1 MKDKEIQ
8 GAKPLLYILSEVN
21 FRKKIEMIDIRLLQ
35 KDFDTVANALKRK
48 GVTSEVL
55 DNLHEISKNAKA
67 VRQEMENVTAEQ
79 NKLSREFGRYKKE
92 SLNTAYLQK
101 SINELKSSKQK
112 LEDKVRVI
120 EEELISL
127 ALGIPNLPDDCVPNG
142 ADESENIVLETIGE
156 KPSFSFKPKEHWAI
170 GEKDGTL
177 DFVRG
182 VKLAKSRFV
191 AMSGQA
197 AKMER
202 ALINYMLDF
211 NTKRGFK
218 EWYVPFMANSNTLQ
232 GTGQLPKFEDDLF
245 KIEGEDLYLIPT
257 AEVVLTN
264 LYNDEI
270 LEKQELPLLLT
281 SYTPCFRKEAGSAS
295 RDTRGL
301 IRQHQFDKVEMVAI
315 TTPEQSDE
323 VFEKM
328 LTCASD
334 LLTSLGLAHQKVQ
347 LCTGDLGFSASIT
360 IDLEVWLPGQGKYR
374 EISSISNTKEFQ
386 SRRAKI
392 RFKDDKKNILT
403 HTLNGSALAVGRT
416 LVAIMENYQ
425 NKDGLVSIPEVL
437 KEYM

>member
-127 ALGIPNLPDDCVPNG
+127 ALGIPNG

-182 VKLAKSRFV
+182 VK
-191 AMSGQA
+191 
-197 AKMER
+197 
-202 ALINYMLDF
+202 
-211 NTKRGFK
+211 
-218 EWYVPFMANSNTLQ
+218 
-232 GTGQLPKFEDDLF
+232 
-245 KIEGEDLYLIPT
+245 
-257 AEVVLTN
+257 
-264 LYNDEI
+264 
-270 LEKQELPLLLT
+270 
-281 SYTPCFRKEAGSAS
+281 
-295 RDTRGL
+295 
-301 IRQHQFDKVEMVAI
+301 
-315 TTPEQSDE
+315 
-323 VFEKM
+323 
-328 LTCASD
+328 
-334 LLTSLGLAHQKVQ
+334 
-347 LCTGDLGFSASIT
+347 
-360 IDLEVWLPGQGKYR
+360 
-374 EISSISNTKEFQ
+374 
-386 SRRAKI
+386 
-392 RFKDDKKNILT
+392 
-403 HTLNGSALAVGRT
+403 
-416 LVAIMENYQ
+416 
-425 NKDGLVSIPEVL
+425 
-437 KEYM
+437 